1 MASKG
6 KVQIIQAPS
15 DLRKRAVNFKTGFGV
30 ILSPQETQKLQLVV
44 ERSSD
49 EFTRKIGEKLKAL
62 REEMNRYEDGEAP
75 SRELV
80 DRIVEDALEIKG
92 LGGTFK
98 FPLLTQIAK
107 SLHDYASQ
115 IGEPN
120 AWNTVIVGHHIDAL
134 YVVLAQRITGLG
146 GRIEAELL
154 KALRAAS
161 TKYK

>member
-6 KVQIIQAPS
+6 KVQIIQPS
-15 DLRKRAVNFKTGFGV
+15 TDLRKRAVNFKTGFGV
-30 ILSPQETQKLQLVV
+30 ILSPQETQKLQAVV
-44 ERSSD
+44 EKSSD
-49 EFTRKIGEKLKAL
+49 EFTRKIGERLKAL
-62 REEMNRYEDGEAP
+62 REEMAKFDDGEAP
-75 SRELV
+75 PMSLIA
-80 DRIVEDALEIKG
+80 RIVADALEIKG
-92 LGGTFK
+92 MGGTFK

-107 SLHDYASQ
+107 SLHDYATQ
-115 IGEPN
+115 IHEPN

-161 TKYK
+161 TKFK

>member
-6 KVQIIQAPS
+6 KVQIIQPS
-15 DLRKRAVNFKTGFGV
+15 TDLRKRAVNFKTGFGV
-30 ILSPQETQKLQLVV
+30 ILSPQETQKLQAVV
-44 ERSSD
+44 EKSSD
-49 EFTRKIGEKLKAL
+49 EFTRKIGERLKAL
-62 REEMNRYEDGEAP
+62 REEMAKFDDGEAP
-75 SRELV
+75 PMSLI
-80 DRIVEDALEIKG
+80 DRIAADALEIKG

-107 SLHDYASQ
+107 SLHDYATQ
-115 IGEPN
+115 IHEPN

-161 TKYK
+161 TKFK

>member
-1 MASKG
+1 MASKV
-6 KVQIIQAPS
+6 KVQIIQPS
-15 DLRKRAVNFKTGFGV
+15 TDLRKRAVNFKTGFGV
-30 ILSPQETQKLQLVV
+30 ILSPQETQKLQAVV
-44 ERSSD
+44 EKSSD
-49 EFTRKIGEKLKAL
+49 EFTRKIGERLKAL
-62 REEMNRYEDGEAP
+62 REEMAKFDDGEAP
-75 SRELV
+75 PMSLI
-80 DRIVEDALEIKG
+80 DRIAADALEIKG

-107 SLHDYASQ
+107 SLHDYVAQ
-115 IGEPN
+115 IREPN

-161 TKYK
+161 TKFK

>member
-6 KVQIIQAPS
+6 KVQIIQPPS

-44 ERSSD
+44 EKSTD
-49 EFTRKIGEKLKAL
+49 QFTRQIGEKLKAL
-62 REEMNRYEDGEAP
+62 REDLATIEDGVAP
-75 SRELV
+75 EMRMIERV
-80 DRIVEDALEIKG
+80 VADALEIKG

-98 FPLLTQIAK
+98 FPLLTQISK
-107 SLHDYASQ
+107 SLHDYATQ
-115 IGEPN
+115 IREPN
-120 AWNTVIVGHHIDAL
+120 SWNTVIIGHHIDAL
-134 YVVLAQRITGLG
+134 YVVLAQHITGLG

-161 TKYK
+161 TKFK

>member
-1 MASKG
+1 MAVKS
-6 KVQIIQAPS
+6 KVQIIQAPT

-49 EFTRKIGEKLKAL
+49 EFTRNIGEKLKAL
-62 REEMNRYEDGEAP
+62 REEMAVFEDGEAP
-75 SRELV
+75 SKALV
-80 DRIVEDALEIKG
+80 ERIVADALEIKG

-107 SLHDYASQ
+107 SLHDYATQ
-115 IGEPN
+115 ITEPN
-120 AWNTVIVGHHIDAL
+120 AWNTVIVSHHIDAL

-161 TKYK
+161 TKFR

>member
-1 MASKG
+1 VAGKG
-6 KVQIIQAPS
+6 KVQIIQAPT

-44 ERSSD
+44 EKSSD

-62 REEMNRYEDGEAP
+62 REELAGLDDGEAP
-75 SRELV
+75 TKAMVE
-80 DRIVEDALEIKG
+80 RIVGDALEIKG

-107 SLHDYASQ
+107 SLHDYATQ
-115 IGEPN
+115 IAEPN
-120 AWNTVIVGHHIDAL
+120 AWNTVIVSHHIDAL

-161 TKYK
+161 TKFR

>member
-1 MASKG
+1 MAKP
-6 KVQIIQAPS
+6 KVQIIQPS
-15 DLRKRAVNFKTGFGV
+15 LDLRKRAVNFKTGFGV
-30 ILSPQETQKLQLVV
+30 ILTPEETVKLQTVV
-44 ERSSD
+44 EKSSD
-49 EFTRKIGEKLKAL
+49 TFVRQVAAKLKQL
-62 REEMNRYEDGEAP
+62 REALAALDDGAAP
-75 SRELV
+75 HPGLIERV
-80 DRIVEDALEIKG
+80 AVDALEIKG

-107 SLHDYASQ
+107 SLHDYATQ
-115 IGEPN
+115 IREPN

-161 TKYK
+161 TKFK